1 MEKGER
7 KREGNACIHPEASCN
22 ILLGDRA
29 YSVLLK
35 LDSVSFSLG
44 GRLAFD
50 TKDLFLCQKKKSSVH
65 NTRAGALGR
74 DYFLR

>member
-7 KREGNACIHPEASCN
+7 KREGNACIHPQASCN

-50 TKDLFLCQKKKSSVH
+50 TKDLFLCQKKNHQFTTPEPVH
-65 NTRAGALGR
+65 WVGIT
-74 DYFLR
+74 F